1 MLKSEKKSFLRVLTS
16 CFVMVLIVAIQV
28 TTVFAGHTV
37 LIQSD
42 GPNNNI
48 DAYTILKNYLGTG
61 LDAPGYDQDLH
72 VYETYADGINAFAM
86 VNHAVGDYDGTN
98 YDRQRNEIK
107 INSSSADNLEAKEGQ
122 TFTYKWK
129 FRVGEDFPKPTGFCH
144 IFQLKATEGGEAGS
158 PLLTFTISNGED
170 ELLFRHARIGADMST
185 VRVLDSTPMSNIRGN
200 WVEAEVT
207 VLNKDAGHV
216 TMTLKDVKTGALLMS
231 CDEDADMWRRPEA
244 KDADGKWYETDFP
257 AVSGQLNRLKWG
269 IYQALPS
276 NRVLA
281 NDAIVL
287 FADFQITNQSVDQ
300 GPVNTPT
307 APPAPTPAPTI
318 APPAQ
323 RPAGDAVV
331 LQGDNLALGKRTGQ
345 SGYYKWNSGGYG
357 AVNVV
362 DGKSNTVWNAY
373 QNTRSGWLMVDLGKD
388 TDVNTFKMYLD
399 NVLTFT
405 EMSIYT
411 VKDGEEYQPLPLAE
425 RYKSI
430 PISASTA
437 NKQVTIT
444 DSAAATYKAIA
455 GTYTLF
461 DAATGDI
468 NAEVKKLN
476 GDKASYKDIA
486 KGDANATSPAGST
499 WQLAGQL
506 TGSDINNTTGGL
518 NEIALDQS
526 ENGRYIIL
534 YMKWSNGDAKLRE
547 FEIYNRQTVAPV
559 IGDIA
564 KGITPTVTTSTYA
577 IDLGK
582 PAVFDT
588 IKIAETAGSITNYNV
603 EYSNDGATWT
613 QAVAGTKPATDTST
627 TIYLGEVVYGRYVR
641 VNAPSVASISK
652 IQVYGVPAVDYGRV
666 AATAQGD
673 GNGIAIALTNTSTF
687 DKLEFSGMSTANY
700 EVSVSEDNATWTSI
714 QNGYKTPQGFYMQ
727 TPAKAK
733 YIKVSGTAQTS
744 VAASVYGY
752 GSKAVTVDVNDPVA
766 FANAM
771 ILALPGDDVV
781 LPNGNLL
788 DKKLRFESF
797 GTQYAPVTFRPQT
810 TGGVT
815 LGGASSITVVG
826 PNIVVDGF
834 NFVGGQLGT
843 GEAVVTLNSDY
854 GRLTHT
860 TIDNYNPQNYNSALY
875 SWVKINGSY
884 NKVDNN
890 TFKKKRNIGPVI
902 TQAAQGSK
910 YNVIVNNTFSDMPY
924 EELSYNTNRAMI
936 DIPGYNGADQAD
948 GAFALIEGNTFDN
961 LSAGGIEVIALDSNN
976 NIVRNNTL
984 LGTKGAITVR
994 GGNYNRILS
1003 NTIDGKNVPL
1013 TNGIVLSGKGNVIEG
1028 NTISNVALNG
1038 ISLLAGEYGTTYPSD
1053 KLTES
1058 WAPYFKV
1065 GGTLVPRNNQVKDTV
1080 IRNNT
1085 ITNPAGYGIL
1095 IGKDYK
1101 LYWPSYQQV
1110 LLPEN
1115 VAFIDNSI
1123 TKNPGNIQK
1132 EAVYMPVIDKTAPLD
1147 RFNFVP
1153 NTFNG
1158 NTVDGGFVSVN
1169 GNTAVTGITMT
1180 NVPLFAA
1187 GTALTASNE
1196 TVASVELTW
1205 DPAFVSPLV
1214 TAYRI
1219 YNEDQCIDTVTRER
1233 VYDSTTGFYSY
1244 KVSGLLPGTSYIFRV
1259 QAGDMAGNWTTN
1271 GPSVTAKT
1279 LADTTPP
1286 VIEGAA
1292 TTLPNAKGWY
1302 NSDVTVR
1309 FTAADDGSGIA
1320 SVTPDTTISTE
1331 GVSQSVEGTA
1341 MDKSGN
1347 AASVTVSGINIDKT
1361 APEITVDM
1369 AEGAEFLL
1377 NRKVIIN
1384 WTAVDTLS
1392 GVDTVGSDYTSGQ
1405 PIDTATPGK
1414 KTITITAADNAGNQS
1429 SKTITY
1435 YVRYNYSGVLQPLN
1449 NDGTGVYKIGRT
1461 IPVKFQLKDADG
1473 KYISTAAAELYLV
1486 KPDGTEIKAQASG
1499 NSNIDNRFKYEG
1511 QDGQYMFTMTT
1522 KGLAAGNWKLK
1533 IVLGDGTT
1541 KFVQLTFN

>member
-16 CFVMVLIVAIQV
+16 CFVMVLIVVIQV

-48 DAYTILKNYLGTG
+48 DAYTLLKNYLGTG

-185 VRVLDSTPMSNIRGN
+185 VRVLDSIPMSNIRGN

-257 AVSGQLNRLKWG
+257 AVSGQINRPKWG

-307 APPAPTPAPTI
+307 APTAPTPAPTI

-323 RPAGDAVV
+323 RPAGDAMV

-357 AVNVV
+357 AVNVA

-486 KGDANATSPAGST
+486 KGDANATSPVGST

-526 ENGRYIIL
+526 VNGRYVIL

-588 IKIAETAGSITNYNV
+588 IKIAETAGSISNYNV

-613 QAVAGTKPATDTST
+613 QAVARTKPATDTST

-652 IQVYGVPAVDYGRV
+652 LQVYGVPATDYGV
-666 AATAQGD
+666 VNASAQGD
-673 GNGIAIALTNTSTF
+673 GNGITIALTNTSAF

-700 EVSVSEDNATWTSI
+700 EVSVSTDNAAWTSI
-714 QNGYKTPQGFYMQ
+714 QNGCKTPQGFYMQ

-752 GSKAVTVDVNDPVA
+752 GSKAVTVDVNDQCSA
-766 FANAM
+766 F
-771 ILALPGDDVV
+771 
-781 LPNGNLL
+781 
-788 DKKLRFESF
+788 RC
-797 GTQYAPVTFRPQT
+797 R
-810 TGGVT
+810 
-815 LGGASSITVVG
+815 
-826 PNIVVDGF
+826 
-834 NFVGGQLGT
+834 
-843 GEAVVTLNSDY
+843 
-854 GRLTHT
+854 R
-860 TIDNYNPQNYNSALY
+860 
-875 SWVKINGSY
+875 
-884 NKVDNN
+884 
-890 TFKKKRNIGPVI
+890 
-902 TQAAQGSK
+902 
-910 YNVIVNNTFSDMPY
+910 
-924 EELSYNTNRAMI
+924 
-936 DIPGYNGADQAD
+936 GAD
-948 GAFALIEGNTFDN
+948 
-961 LSAGGIEVIALDSNN
+961 S
-976 NIVRNNTL
+976 
-984 LGTKGAITVR
+984 
-994 GGNYNRILS
+994 
-1003 NTIDGKNVPL
+1003 
-1013 TNGIVLSGKGNVIEG
+1013 
-1028 NTISNVALNG
+1028 
-1038 ISLLAGEYGTTYPSD
+1038 
-1053 KLTES
+1053 
-1058 WAPYFKV
+1058 
-1065 GGTLVPRNNQVKDTV
+1065 
-1080 IRNNT
+1080 
-1085 ITNPAGYGIL
+1085 
-1095 IGKDYK
+1095 
-1101 LYWPSYQQV
+1101 
-1110 LLPEN
+1110 
-1115 VAFIDNSI
+1115 
-1123 TKNPGNIQK
+1123 
-1132 EAVYMPVIDKTAPLD
+1132 
-1147 RFNFVP
+1147 
-1153 NTFNG
+1153 
-1158 NTVDGGFVSVN
+1158 
-1169 GNTAVTGITMT
+1169 
-1180 NVPLFAA
+1180 
-1187 GTALTASNE
+1187 
-1196 TVASVELTW
+1196 
-1205 DPAFVSPLV
+1205 
-1214 TAYRI
+1214 
-1219 YNEDQCIDTVTRER
+1219 
-1233 VYDSTTGFYSY
+1233 
-1244 KVSGLLPGTSYIFRV
+1244 
-1259 QAGDMAGNWTTN
+1259 
-1271 GPSVTAKT
+1271 
-1279 LADTTPP
+1279 
-1286 VIEGAA
+1286 
-1292 TTLPNAKGWY
+1292 
-1302 NSDVTVR
+1302 
-1309 FTAADDGSGIA
+1309 
-1320 SVTPDTTISTE
+1320 
-1331 GVSQSVEGTA
+1331 
-1341 MDKSGN
+1341 
-1347 AASVTVSGINIDKT
+1347 
-1361 APEITVDM
+1361 
-1369 AEGAEFLL
+1369 
-1377 NRKVIIN
+1377 
-1384 WTAVDTLS
+1384 
-1392 GVDTVGSDYTSGQ
+1392 
-1405 PIDTATPGK
+1405 
-1414 KTITITAADNAGNQS
+1414 
-1429 SKTITY
+1429 
-1435 YVRYNYSGVLQPLN
+1435 
-1449 NDGTGVYKIGRT
+1449 
-1461 IPVKFQLKDADG
+1461 FQ
-1473 KYISTAAAELYLV
+1473 
-1486 KPDGTEIKAQASG
+1486 
-1499 NSNIDNRFKYEG
+1499 
-1511 QDGQYMFTMTT
+1511 
-1522 KGLAAGNWKLK
+1522 
-1533 IVLGDGTT
+1533 
-1541 KFVQLTFN
+1541 